1 MSREAGFRNLALALR
16 VPGFGWYV
24 GGSVL
29 GNLGVWFN
37 RISMSWLAWDVTH
50 STGWLGAI
58 AMMDLAVSLVT
69 GPFAGAITDRR
80 NQVHLAILAQIAWA
94 VLAAGLA
101 VLVYAGL
108 ATLSVVVVAA
118 MLSGAVSTLMQ
129 PVRSSLI
136 AALVPR
142 DLSSTAYA
150 TDSMTFH
157 MSRFIGPVAAG
168 TVIAAGGI
176 AASFAVNAVVAVA
189 ALVTLWPL
197 LGFRPPQRRVSTSLV
212 ADIVEAYAYVWR
224 HPALGPMMITGIL
237 SAASGRG
244 VLDLL
249 PGYADHWYESGATGL
264 SWLVGAGGVG
274 ATLMSFWLTRG
285 TPMAGIITRIGLWTA
300 LGGAILLAFALHG
313 SFTFA
318 LACLLIL
325 GIAMQASAVLN
336 FTAIQ
341 YVVDDDKRGRVIGL
355 MGIIWRGAPALG
367 AFIAGTVAEW
377 AGLSWPA
384 IGLGVVSLA
393 VGLWMLSQRQRLS
406 KGLGV

>member
-50 STGWLGAI
+50 STAWLGTI
-58 AMMDLAVSLVT
+58 AMVDLAISLVT
-69 GPFAGAITDRR
+69 GPFAGAITDRW
-80 NQVHLAILAQIAWA
+80 NQVYLAALAQVAWA
-94 VLAAGLA
+94 VLAAVLA
-101 VLVYAGL
+101 LLVFAGL
-108 ATLSVVVVAA
+108 ASLPVVLAA
-118 MLSGAVSTLMQ
+118 AALSGSVSTLMQ

-142 DLSSTAYA
+142 DLSATAYA
-150 TDSMTFH
+150 TDSMCFH
-157 MSRFIGPVAAG
+157 LSRFVGPVVAG
-168 TVIAAGGI
+168 AVIAAAGI
-176 AASFAVNAVVAVA
+176 AASFAANAVIALA
-189 ALVTLWPL
+189 ALLTLWPL
-197 LGFRPPQRRVSTSLV
+197 MGFKPPQRSAGASLV
-212 ADIVEAYAYVWR
+212 ADIIEAYAYVWR

-237 SAASGRG
+237 TAASGRG
-244 VLDLL
+244 LLDLL

-285 TPMAGIITRIGLWTA
+285 TPLPGIVTRIALWTA
-300 LGGAILLAFALHG
+300 CAGVALLVFALHG
-313 SFTFA
+313 NFTFA
-318 LACLLIL
+318 LACLLVL

-341 YVVDDDKRGRVIGL
+341 FVVDDDKRGRVIGL

-384 IGLGVVSLA
+384 IGLGAVSLA
-393 VGLWMLSQRQRLS
+393 VGLWMLSRRKQLS
-406 KGLGV
+406 AGLGG